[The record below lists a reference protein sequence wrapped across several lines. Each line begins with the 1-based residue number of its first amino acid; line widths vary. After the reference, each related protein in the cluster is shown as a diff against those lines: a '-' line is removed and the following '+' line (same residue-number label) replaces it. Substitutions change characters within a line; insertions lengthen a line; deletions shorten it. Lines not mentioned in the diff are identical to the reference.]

1 MNNSVGTGEAGGDGM
16 WHKLPNG
23 GIEREIHQ
31 HLKQQGWKRKQYQLR
46 GIELI
51 AVERPGWKQ
60 IFQFEL
66 AVQTADQQAAW
77 NGKHVQG
84 LIRDDHRQGSELR
97 LLADASERE
106 AVLQVWGAGMIHR
119 RVSERPMPWLS
130 AGLVC
135 LGLLLLIG
143 TLFWLN
149 GPPG

>member
-1 MNNSVGTGEAGGDGM
+1 M
-16 WHKLPNG
+16 WHNLPNG

-66 AVQTADQQAAW
+66 DIQTAEKQAEW
-77 NGKHVQG
+77 DDSTTLNG

-97 LLADASERE
+97 LLAAESERQQL
-106 AVLQVWGAGMIHR
+106 LQEWGDGMIQR
-119 RVSERPMPWLS
+119 RVSTRPMPWLS
-130 AGLVC
+130 AGL
-135 LGLLLLIG
+135 LGIVMLLLVGSIL
-143 TLFWLN
+143 WWN
-149 GPPG
+149 APPG